1 MNRNFLN
8 EEGVWKRNVF
18 LEGSVRE
25 FGVKVP
31 NICRR
36 LIVRKDVASSNDGI
50 CRLIFVLAV
59 LGLGCCADF
68 SLVAESWG
76 FSSWWLLLLRS
87 PGSRARGL
95 SRCNSQALGHRLN
108 SFGAWA
114 QLLCGLWGLPGSGIK
129 PTSPALAGGFFTT
142 EPPRKPL
149 IFLFFFF
156 SYLH

>member
-1 MNRNFLN
+1 M
-8 EEGVWKRNVF
+8 F

-31 NICRR
+31 NICRG
-36 LIVRKDVASSNDGI
+36 LVRKDVASSNDGI
-50 CRLIFVLAV
+50 CGLIFVLAV
-59 LGLGCCADF
+59 LGLGCCVDF

-95 SRCNSQALGHRLN
+95 SRCSSQALGHRLN

-114 QLLCGLWGLPGSGIK
+114 QLLCGLWGLLDQGSNPHLLHWQVDSLPLSHQG
-129 PTSPALAGGFFTT
+129 SP
-142 EPPRKPL
+142 
-149 IFLFFFF
+149 
-156 SYLH
+156 